1 MASCST
7 EKQRRSSARSWGW
20 FGPGG
25 EHMPRPLKR
34 VRLESGLKLNL
45 NRLARQRLIRP
56 GACTGP
62 IGIGWID
69 SYGEQI
75 ASGLITA
82 EMSGDRHDGW
92 FQIQVGQ
99 VHQRINLITQPR
111 YFGGQQWYFVCPHTH
126 RPASV
131 LWKPPG
137 AQAFASRQKWGR
149 QVAYASQFLGR
160 DDRAH
165 HGQAKIKSR
174 LCSMGGF
181 EPDEWDFPPKPKWM
195 RWSTYHRAEESFDR
209 YEAVLNEGMFEL
221 LKKLKISL

>member
-1 MASCST
+1 
-7 EKQRRSSARSWGW
+7 
-20 FGPGG
+20 
-25 EHMPRPLKR
+25 MPRPLQR

-181 EPDEWDFPPKPKWM
+181 EPDGWDFPPKPKWM

-209 YEAVLNEGMFEL
+209 YEAVLNEDMFEL